1 MQVAFLVRVLNA
13 SLLPVRLLTCLH
25 SLFQWVILLSK
36 RVTQADVHQRV
47 RVCLHL
53 SVSLVAVLGVHSMSE
68 LLCEE
73 YFEYLERNDKRNLV
87 KNRDDKGK

>member
-1 MQVAFLVRVLNA
+1 MGN
-13 SLLPVRLLTCLH
+13 
-25 SLFQWVILLSK
+25 LLSK
-36 RVTQADVHQRV
+36 HVMQADIHQCVH
-47 RVCLHL
+47 VCLHL

-87 KNRDDKGK
+87 KNHGSKGK